1 MKPLT
6 ASMIETF
13 YQRFDRAING
23 ELRSVNILNP
33 LTIILRL
40 SVQDEA
46 REFDWIDLELEIS
59 GITDAR
65 LIEDK
70 QLSFVDMSEGLS
82 IVFEESEVIVCVGGY
97 TDFEATRHA
106 PLFIKGS
113 ALKYQENTFSA

>member
-13 YQRFDRAING
+13 YQRFDRAVNG

-33 LTIILRL
+33 STIMLRL

-46 REFDWIDLELEIS
+46 RAFDWIDLELEIS
-59 GITDAR
+59 GISDAR

-70 QLSFVDMSEGLS
+70 QLPFVDMSEGIS
-82 IVFEESEVIVCVGGY
+82 IVFEGSEVIVCVGGY
-97 TDFEATRHA
+97 RDFEAARHA
-106 PLFIKGS
+106 PLFIQGS